1 MMRHVFSLPSAK
13 LGVAGFALAA
23 CLLAGCSSSEEKA
36 QRYYEHGKELLAAK
50 DYDRAEVEFRNAVQ
64 LNKRLL
70 PAWRDLAQVEE
81 LTHKWGALVPALRNV
96 LELDPND
103 MATRLKLGRLLL
115 IGGGVDDALKLVNEV
130 KAPDDQNADL
140 LALKAAILLK
150 LKDFDG
156 AVSQAQ
162 AALKLDPANT
172 GALFVL
178 AADDFAKGNLKA
190 ALAILN
196 NDAMAKRND
205 IGVSLFKLQ
214 ILEKSQDLPESE
226 ALLKKLVDLYP
237 KETGFKSELIRLYL
251 FQHRNDDAE
260 QVQRAI
266 VADNP
271 SDVQAHLALIRLLA
285 ATKGPAAAEQEAQAL
300 VKAGGDVF
308 RYQLS
313 LAQLNVAQGKADD
326 AIALLNKLISS
337 ESSTD
342 NAQMARINLAE
353 TYMSQKKLDAA
364 AAVVADILKTDA
376 RNISGLKLRAGMR
389 IDGGQLEGAIADL
402 RQALNDQPRATDLM
416 LMLAIAYERNGS
428 IDLADKE
435 FADAVRVSNVNPQV
449 TLNYTAFLQRRG
461 NLSHAEDVLT
471 DLAGRWPQNVEVL
484 SALAQV
490 RLARQEWAG
499 AQEVAQIIKR
509 IGSNPVLGDEL
520 LGAALAGSNKNDE
533 SIVALQNAYQ
543 AQPNATQPMNALVRA
558 YLRAQKPDQAI
569 GFLQS
574 VLKASPSN
582 AEAYVLLGSVQ
593 LGTKSPD
600 EARKSFM
607 AAIEK
612 QPTNVVGYRALADY
626 YIAQKNYD
634 EALKVTN
641 AGLKRQP
648 NNFALH
654 LALADILERSGNYDG
669 AIAEYENLLN
679 EDSGSMV
686 VANNLASLLADHRSD
701 KPSLDRAVQLATMLQ
716 KSPLPQFKDTLGWVK
731 YREGDYKAALPLLD
745 DAATAL
751 PNALVHYHLGMT
763 YLATGQAGKAAEQFK
778 TALAQPLADPG
789 LADEIRAALAKTG
802 TQ

>member
-1 MMRHVFSLPSAK
+1 MMRHIFCPPSAK

-23 CLLAGCSSSEEKA
+23 CLLSGCSSSEDKA
-36 QRYYEHGKELLAAK
+36 QSYYEHGKELLAAK

-64 LNKRLL
+64 YNKRLL

-81 LTHKWGALVPALRNV
+81 LSHKWGALVPVLRNV

-115 IGGGVDDALKLVNEV
+115 VGGGVDDALHLVNDV
-130 KAPDDQNADL
+130 KAPDDQNPDL
-140 LALKAAILLK
+140 LALKAAVLLK
-150 LKDFDG
+150 LKDSDG
-156 AVSQAQ
+156 AVREAQ
-162 AALKLDPANT
+162 AALKLDPSNT

-178 AADDFAKGNLKA
+178 AADDFAKGDLKG
-190 ALAILN
+190 ALAILK

-226 ALLKKLVDLYP
+226 ALLKRLIDLYP

-266 VADNP
+266 VAANP
-271 SDVQAHLALIRLLA
+271 SDVQAHLDLIRLL
-285 ATKGPAAAEQEAQAL
+285 GPAAAEQETLAL
-300 VKAGGDVF
+300 INAGGDVF
-308 RYQLS
+308 RYQLA

-337 ESSTD
+337 ESATD
-342 NAQMARINLAE
+342 NVQLARVNLSE
-353 TYMSQKKLDAA
+353 IYISQKKSDAA
-364 AAVVADILKTDA
+364 AALVADILKADA
-376 RNISGLKLRAGMR
+376 RNISGLKLRAAMR

-416 LMLAIAYERNGS
+416 VMLAIAYERNGS

-435 FADAVRVSNVNPQV
+435 FADAVRVSNLNPQV

-461 NLSHAEDVLT
+461 NLSHAEDVLI
-471 DLAGRWPQNVEVL
+471 DLAGRWPQNVGVL

-490 RLARQEWAG
+490 RLARQEWAS
-499 AQEVAQIIKR
+499 AQEVAEVIKR
-509 IGSNPVLGDEL
+509 IGTNPVLGDEL
-520 LGAALAGSNKNDE
+520 LGAALAGRNKNEE

-593 LGTKSPD
+593 LTMKSPE
-600 EARKSFM
+600 EAQKSFM
-607 AAIEK
+607 AAIAK
-612 QPTNVVGYRALADY
+612 QPANAVGYRALADY

-634 EALKVTN
+634 EALKVVN
-641 AGLKRQP
+641 VGLKQQP
-648 NNFALH
+648 DNFALH
-654 LALADILERSGNYDG
+654 LALAGILERSGNYDG
-669 AIAEYENLLN
+669 AIAEYESLLN
-679 EDSGSMV
+679 KDSGSMV
-686 VANNLASLLADHRSD
+686 VANNLASLLADHRTD
-701 KPSLDRAVQLATMLQ
+701 KASLDRAVQLATMLQ
-716 KSPLPQFKDTLGWVK
+716 KSPLPQFKDTLGWIR

-751 PNALVHYHLGMT
+751 PNPLVHYHLGMA
-763 YLATGQAGKAAEQFK
+763 YLSTGQAAKASEQFK
-778 TALAQPLADPG
+778 LALAQVPADRG
-789 LADEIRAALAKTG
+789 LEEQIRAALATSG
-802 TQ
+802 AQ